1 MARSAPDKYNDGA
14 EVSMSAPIV
23 TKDYTYILNHCARS
37 LARDNS
43 DGRHNYGQYAQDD
56 PIASIAEA
64 WRFPIVDSFFD
75 SQQPTIQAD
84 NIVTFIVVNRDGKLG
99 SDISVIGTFSDL
111 ITPIPLT
118 RVADSDYW
126 AVTVRV
132 PKGQYHRYKY
142 IAGGRA
148 MTDPINPQRA
158 TLRDGSVWSRF
169 FTDYCTD
176 ILVLERWECLILERL
191 TSHILPFRSIEG
203 ERFLNYYY
211 KYLDRQTKETQFA
224 RAYRFDQPVG
234 VVNFIDKL
242 LARQEAHRLK
252 DYKICLAQIDQVL
265 RLRYPMTEPAAM
277 PMTAYIDLYEQLA
290 SDDTGRL
297 AGWDGSQY
305 QSPKFFLQL
314 LRRHT
319 YTGAFAHPKYGGNS
333 GAAGWQFLAQ
343 NLLDPKTNQ
352 LPLVNPLNPAPVYF
366 DWARALEPPLGR
378 NTEYR
383 G

>member
-1 MARSAPDKYNDGA
+1 MPATVVNRDD
-14 EVSMSAPIV
+14 
-23 TKDYTYILNHCARS
+23 TYVLNHCTRS

-43 DGRHNYGQYAQDD
+43 DERHNYGQYGTGDARG
-56 PIASIAEA
+56 AIAEV

-75 SQQPTIQAD
+75 ALTSGVQAY
-84 NIVTFIVVNRDGKLG
+84 NLVTFVIVNRDGKFG
-99 SDISVIGTFSDL
+99 DDIAVIGTFSDL
-111 ITPIPLT
+111 ITPIRLNRIGET
-118 RVADSDYW
+118 DYW
-126 AVTVRV
+126 ARSVLV

-142 IAGGRA
+142 IARGRA
-148 MTDPINPQRA
+148 MLDPINPQR
-158 TLRDGSVWSRF
+158 TSLRDGSVWSRF

-176 ILVLERWECLILERL
+176 ILVLERWEALILESL

-211 KYLDRQTKETQFA
+211 KYLDRQAKETQFA
-224 RAYRFDQPVG
+224 RAYRFDQPLG
-234 VVNFIDKL
+234 AVNFIDKL
-242 LARQEAHRLK
+242 LARQEAHRLF
-252 DYKICLAQIDQVL
+252 DYKTCLAQIDRVL
-265 RLRYPMTEPAAM
+265 RLRYPTLEPAAM
-277 PMTAYIDLYEQLA
+277 PMTAYADLYDQMA
-290 SDDTGRL
+290 SDDVSRL
-297 AGWDGSQY
+297 AGWDGALY

-319 YTGAFAHPKYGGNS
+319 YTGAFSHPKYGGNS

-343 NLLDPKTNQ
+343 NLTDPKTNQ
-352 LPLVNPLNPAPVYF
+352 LPQVNPLAAPPTYF